1 MASSISLGVVGASLP
16 PITLGI
22 NPDNNPPT
30 WNLSKSK
37 IPDFLK
43 KSGILN
49 FHG

>member
-1 MASSISLGVVGASLP
+1 MASSISLGVVAANLP
-16 PITLGI
+16 AIALGI
-22 NPDNNPPT
+22 NPDTNLPS